1 MDKQIVNTLDELKAL
16 VESLPAL
23 MIYFYND
30 NCAPCVSLR
39 PKVEELL
46 KMQFPKMSIVFS
58 NSMTH
63 PELSAHYGAFNN
75 PTIIIFFEGRE
86 FRRESKYIS
95 IPQLEESIRRP
106 YEILFS

>member
-1 MDKQIVNTLDELKAL
+1 MNNQKVNTLDELKVL
-16 VESLPAL
+16 VESQPAL
-23 MIYFYND
+23 LVYFYND

-46 KMQFPKMSIVFS
+46 KMQFPKMSIVYS
-58 NSMTH
+58 NSITH
-63 PELSAHYGAFNN
+63 PELSAYYGAFNN

-86 FRRESKYIS
+86 YRRESKFIS
-95 IPQLEESIRRP
+95 IPQLEVSIRRP